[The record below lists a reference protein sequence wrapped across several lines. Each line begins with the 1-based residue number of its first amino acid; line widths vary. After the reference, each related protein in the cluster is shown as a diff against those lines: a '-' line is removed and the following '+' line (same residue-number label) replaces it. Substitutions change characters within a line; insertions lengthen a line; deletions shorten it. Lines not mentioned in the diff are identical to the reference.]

1 MVSSD
6 RVQDRLIDLDK
17 VLATKFKGKKIPQF
31 VVNFFKRFIHQ
42 DWMNEILSRGYDG
55 AEFCDDA
62 LQYMDI
68 KIEVEGLENVPKD
81 GTLYTFASNHPLGA
95 ADGLALCGLI
105 TREFGKVCMPVND
118 FLMFLKP
125 LAPLCVPINKTGT
138 QVRNLPQLMDDAF
151 RSGDQIMIFPAGV
164 CSRRIKG
171 KIQDFPWTKTFI
183 TKSVETGRPV
193 VPVHFVGRNPARFYR
208 ADWFFRKFLKT
219 KFNIPMLFLPAALY
233 HSQHKTFKII
243 LGKPIPAATFDN
255 SRKPVEWAAW
265 VREKVYQL

>member
-1 MVSSD
+1 MIS
-6 RVQDRLIDLDK
+6 
-17 VLATKFKGKKIPQF
+17 
-31 VVNFFKRFIHQ
+31 
-42 DWMNEILSRGYDG
+42 
-55 AEFCDDA
+55 
-62 LQYMDI
+62 
-68 KIEVEGLENVPKD
+68 
-81 GTLYTFASNHPLGA
+81 
-95 ADGLALCGLI
+95 
-105 TREFGKVCMPVND
+105 REFGNVCMPVND

-125 LAPLCVPINKTGT
+125 LAPLCVPINKTGN

-151 RSGDQIMIFPAGV
+151 RSDDQIMIFPAGV

-208 ADWFFRKFLKT
+208 ADWLFRKVLKT
-219 KFNIPMLFLPAALY
+219 KFNIPMLFLPDALY
-233 HSQHKTFKII
+233 HSQHKTFKIV
-243 LGKPIPAATFDN
+243 LGQPIPASTFDD